1 MFDTTIQL
9 AVQLFDAQDADAL
22 MLVAAANLDWE
33 MLKEAVKHRPT
44 LVGSHQES
52 ILDKAESFG
61 FQRVRIET
69 EDAPVLEQLTQAL
82 LEGVASSALEPSAEI
97 VAVYSG
103 FQADSMDTV
112 SYIHLNEHLGKLTA
126 RDLRKL
132 ETSVPLETLKLVMDL
147 AVEIGR
153 EGREAKP
160 VGTMFVVGDTRK
172 VTSLSK
178 EAGFDPLRGYSRE
191 KRDLKDRRVREAI
204 KEVAPLDGAFI
215 VSSDGFAEK
224 ACRLVDAS
232 HGEITLTAGLGA
244 RHWAAAAITKAT
256 NAVAIVVSESNGT
269 VRLFQNGEVLL
280 RVEPLNR
287 RPMKWKDFEFQPP
300 ASEA

>member
-1 MFDTTIQL
+1 MFNTTIQL
-9 AVQLFDAQDADAL
+9 AVQLFDAENADAL
-22 MLVAAANLDWE
+22 MLMVTTNIDWE
-33 MLKEAVKHRPT
+33 LLRKEVGERPT
-44 LVGSHQES
+44 LIGAHKKS
-52 ILDKAESFG
+52 ILEKAEELNFKC
-61 FQRVRIET
+61 VPIEA

-82 LEGVASSALEPSAEI
+82 LEGVASAVLEPSAEV

-103 FQADSMDTV
+103 FQADTMDTI
-112 SYIHLNEHLGKLTA
+112 SYIQLNEHLGKLTA
-126 RDLRKL
+126 RDLRQL

-172 VTSLSK
+172 VTQLSK
-178 EAGFDPLRGYSRE
+178 EAGFDPLKGYSRE
-191 KRDLKDRRVREAI
+191 RRDLKDRRVREAI
-204 KEVAPLDGAFI
+204 KEIAQLDGAFI
-215 VSSDGFAEK
+215 VSPDGIAEK
-224 ACRLVDAS
+224 ACRLVDAT

-256 NAVAIVVSESNGT
+256 NAVGIVVSESNGT

-280 RVEPLNR
+280 RVEPLHR

-300 ASEA
+300 AAES